1 MKFTSKTILLLLSLP
16 VLVFSFASSA
26 FALNCTID
34 EKPQVL
40 FGNSSPFMGYLGFEN
55 YDYEYVDGWLHIT
68 GTIAQN
74 PCCYASYP
82 VQWRIMD
89 KNCSLE
95 YATARAAGTAWYQ
108 SGYTGNTDWFSVDLQ
123 FSATGVSSQMYYR
136 TNSYSPINADFPKFT
151 AVSGIQMTDYVYIYN
166 NYPPTNVYS
175 MTFTPLKI
183 YTPPNSA
190 ITMTSPESG
199 TTITTIDG
207 TNIIGRWDILHPEWY
222 HDIEFS
228 FSSGAIGEST
238 ETFFITDL
246 NGGSGEFT
254 IPLSE
259 FNLPSNGTWNFRATL
274 TYKSIQLSDMLI
286 TENLV
291 VPEGYHIN
299 LNVSGL
305 PVAYQFNDFPTWYET
320 NAAGGYEYPS
330 DFADSITDF
339 FTPIFE
345 RAGEFANKTIQY
357 FNSNE
362 AYDKGRQLGSVF
374 PITQAYLDKINIF
387 FGGFP
392 LIQFF
397 EFLIIVMLGIF
408 TIRTIFKFI
417 PFFG

>member
-1 MKFTSKTILLLLSLP
+1 MLF
-16 VLVFSFASSA
+16 FAPNA

-40 FGNSSPFMGYLGFEN
+40 FGDSSEAMGYLGFEN
-55 YDYEYVDGWLHIT
+55 YNYEYIDGWLHIT

-89 KNCSLE
+89 KDCSLE
-95 YATARAAGTAWYQ
+95 YSTARSSETAWYQ
-108 SGYTGNTDWFSVDLQ
+108 SSYTGNTDWFTVELQ

-136 TNSYSPINADFPKFT
+136 TNSYSPINSDFPKFT
-151 AVSGIQMTDYVYIYN
+151 EVSGIEVTDYVYIYN

-175 MTFTPLKI
+175 MTFTPI
-183 YTPPNSA
+183 RIFTPPNSSVT
-190 ITMTSPESG
+190 ITSPPSG
-199 TTITTIDG
+199 STITNIET
-207 TNIIGRWDILHPEWY
+207 TNLTGNWSILNPDMY

-238 ETFFITDL
+238 ETFFITNL
-246 NGGSGEFT
+246 NSGTGNFT
-254 IPLSE
+254 IPLNE
-259 FNLPSNGTWNFRATL
+259 FSLPSNGTWYLKATL
-274 TYKSIQLSDMLI
+274 TYKYTQLSDMLI
-286 TENLV
+286 TENIV
-291 VPEGYHIN
+291 FPEGYN
-299 LNVSGL
+299 LKLDISGL
-305 PVAYQFNDFPTWYET
+305 PTAYQFTDFPTWYES

-330 DFADSITDF
+330 DFASSITDF
-339 FTPIFE
+339 FIPIFE
-345 RAGEFANKTIQY
+345 RAGEFTNRTLQY

-362 AYDKGRQLGSVF
+362 AYSKGNELGSVF
-374 PITQAYLDKINIF
+374 PTTQAYLDKINIF

-397 EFLIIVMLGIF
+397 EFLIIIMLSIF
-408 TIRTIFKFI
+408 TIKTIFKFI

>member
-1 MKFTSKTILLLLSLP
+1 MKFISKTILIILAAI
-16 VLVFSFASSA
+16 FFAPNV
-26 FALNCTID
+26 FALNCTLD

-40 FGNSSPFMGYLGFEN
+40 FGNTSPFMGYYGFEN
-55 YDYEYVDGWLHIT
+55 YDYEYINGWLHIT
-68 GTIAQN
+68 GTISQN

-89 KNCSLE
+89 KDCSIE
-95 YATARAAGTAWYQ
+95 YATAKAAGTAWYQ
-108 SGYTGNTDWFSVDLQ
+108 SGYTGNTDWFTVDLQ
-123 FSATGVSSQMYYR
+123 FSATGVASQMYFR

-151 AVSGIQMTDYVYIYN
+151 AVSSIETTDFVYIYN
-166 NYPPTNVYS
+166 NYPPANVYS
-175 MTFTPLKI
+175 MTFTPIKI
-183 YTPPNSA
+183 FMPPNSA
-190 ITMTSPESG
+190 VTMSSPPSG
-199 TTITTIDG
+199 STITSVDG
-207 TNIIGRWDILHPEWY
+207 TNISGRWDILHPEWY

-246 NGGSGEFT
+246 NNGSGTFT

-259 FNLPSNGTWNFRATL
+259 FSLPSNGTWYLKATL
-274 TYKSIQLSDMLI
+274 TYKSVQLSDMLI
-286 TENLV
+286 TENIV
-291 VPEGYHIN
+291 FPEGYN
-299 LNVSGL
+299 LKLEIPGL
-305 PVAYQFNDFPTWYET
+305 PTAYQFTDFPDWYET

-330 DFADSITDF
+330 DFASSITDF
-339 FTPIFE
+339 FIPIFE
-345 RAGEFANKTIQY
+345 RAGEFTNKTLQY

-362 AYDKGRQLGSVF
+362 AYNKGNELGSVF
-374 PITQAYLDKINIF
+374 PTTQAYLDKINVF

-397 EFLIIVMLGIF
+397 EFLVIIMLGIF

>member
-1 MKFTSKTILLLLSLP
+1 MKFIPKVILIAVALLS
-16 VLVFSFASSA
+16 FAPSA
-26 FALNCTID
+26 FALNCTLD

-55 YDYEYVDGWLHIT
+55 YDYEYVNGWLHIT

-89 KNCSLE
+89 KDCSIE
-95 YATARAAGTAWYQ
+95 YATAKASGTAWYQ
-108 SGYTGNTDWFSVDLQ
+108 SGYTGNTDWFTVDLQ
-123 FSATGVSSQMYYR
+123 FSATGVASQMYFR
-136 TNSYSPINADFPKFT
+136 TNSYSPINGDFPKFT
-151 AVSGIQMTDYVYIYN
+151 QVSGIETTDFVYIYN
-166 NYPPTNVYS
+166 SYPPANVYS
-175 MTFTPLKI
+175 MTFTPIKI
-183 YTPPNSA
+183 FMPPNSA
-190 ITMTSPESG
+190 VTMSSPPNGS
-199 TTITTIDG
+199 TITSVDG
-207 TNIIGRWDILHPEWY
+207 TNISGRWDILHPEWY

-246 NGGSGEFT
+246 NNGSGTFT

-259 FNLPSNGTWNFRATL
+259 FSLPSNGTWYLKATL

-286 TENLV
+286 TENIV
-291 VPEGYHIN
+291 FPEGYN
-299 LNVSGL
+299 LKLDIPGL
-305 PVAYQFNDFPTWYET
+305 PTAYQFTDFPEWYET

-330 DFADSITDF
+330 DFAESITDF
-339 FTPIFE
+339 FIPIFE
-345 RAGEFANKTIQY
+345 RAGEFTNKTLQY

-362 AYDKGRQLGSVF
+362 AYAKGNELGSVF
-374 PITQAYLDKINIF
+374 PRTQAYLDKINIF